1 MRILIGLIKFILG
14 VALAL
19 AILGASGFYG
29 VRYVMTRLAVP
40 PERPLFPEEGGPP
53 DGGAE
58 EGSVAVEGETPTTEG
73 GDAPDSSGEN
83 SSEGNETSAPEPPPP
98 EPALEPGAYKAR
110 VIQPIGLILR
120 QGPDISTTQIGG
132 IAYNETVVVLSESS
146 DQRWMKVRLP
156 DSGVEGWVKNGN
168 TETLNE

>member
-1 MRILIGLIKFILG
+1 MRILIGLLKFILG

-40 PERPLFPEEGGPP
+40 PERPLFSGEEGTK
-53 DGGAE
+53 DGDVPFDE
-58 EGSVAVEGETPTTEG
+58 ELASSDPNSTAGVD
-73 GDAPDSSGEN
+73 DAPGVTN
-83 SSEGNETSAPEPPPP
+83 QGNEESAPIESESEP
-98 EPALEPGAYKAR
+98 EPELEPGAYNAR

-120 QGPDISTTQIGG
+120 QGPDVSTTQIGG
-132 IAYNETVVVLSESS
+132 IAYNESVIVLSESS
-146 DQRWMKVRLP
+146 DQRWIKVRLP

-168 TETLNE
+168 TEKINE